1 MLLYVDSVC
10 GIGCPLFRYHARSD
24 MVVRPQ
30 PRLFTVEE
38 YHRMGEAGILGEDNR
53 VELINGEIVR
63 MTPSGART
71 QAASTVLTRCSR
83 GTLSARP
90 SFRSRTPSGQVTCPS
105 LSPHL

>member
-38 YHRMGEAGILGEDNR
+38 YHRMGEAGILGEDDR

-63 MTPSGART
+63 MNPHREPARRLRQPSQR
-71 QAASTVLTRCSR
+71 AALEALC
-83 GTLSARP
+83 RP
-90 SFRSRTPSGQVTCPS
+90 GRRSGPEPRPGK
-105 LSPHL
+105 